1 LPPKRSQKL
10 HSCFENSAFSYHVSA
25 VISQLYAMRFALALC
40 ALLLLAL
47 DSAFG
52 NPHSAIG
59 RANFFMDDPNF
70 SFSSFTI

>member
-1 LPPKRSQKL
+1 MFQLLALSFTPWALP
-10 HSCFENSAFSYHVSA
+10 F
-25 VISQLYAMRFALALC
+25 ALC